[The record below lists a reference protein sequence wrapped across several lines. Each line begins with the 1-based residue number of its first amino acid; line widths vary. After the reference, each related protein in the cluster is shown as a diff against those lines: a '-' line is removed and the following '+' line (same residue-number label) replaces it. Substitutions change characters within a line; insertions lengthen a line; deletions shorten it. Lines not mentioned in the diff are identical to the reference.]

1 MRDVTLLTSNGVNV
15 AKSLEL
21 FGDMTTY
28 DSTLSDFLADINEKE
43 NKIKAYKESG
53 DMANYSIYVHGLKSD
68 AKYFGFDA
76 LANYAY
82 QHEMASKENNLYF
95 VTEHFE
101 ELILEL
107 DRIVHLVKQYL
118 GLESAG
124 VQTTIVTPK
133 KDRALI
139 VVDDSA
145 VIKNFVLKIFDQQF
159 EVLMAGDGEEAL
171 KMINNTNGQKIVG
184 MLLDLNMPNVDG
196 FQVLEYFKDNNL
208 FDSIPVSII
217 TGVGDN
223 NLVAKAFEYPI
234 VDIIRKPFNERDIKA
249 VVEKTIR
256 YAH

>member
-1 MRDVTLLTSNGVNV
+1 
-15 AKSLEL
+15 
-21 FGDMTTY
+21 MTTY

-171 KMINNTNGQKIVG
+171 KMIKNTNGQKIVG

-249 VVEKTIR
+249 VVEKTIQ

>member
-133 KDRALI
+133 KIEL
-139 VVDDSA
+139 
-145 VIKNFVLKIFDQQF
+145 
-159 EVLMAGDGEEAL
+159 
-171 KMINNTNGQKIVG
+171 
-184 MLLDLNMPNVDG
+184 
-196 FQVLEYFKDNNL
+196 
-208 FDSIPVSII
+208 
-217 TGVGDN
+217 
-223 NLVAKAFEYPI
+223 
-234 VDIIRKPFNERDIKA
+234 
-249 VVEKTIR
+249 
-256 YAH
+256 